1 MKKVFGVL
9 AITTVSTMLMAGCE
23 SMSSNDQRIGA
34 AALGGAV
41 GGAAG
46 NSVGGSVG
54 AAAGAGAGAAVGSK
68 NPRWF

>member
-1 MKKVFGVL
+1 MKKVFSVL
-9 AITTVSTMLMAGCE
+9 AVATVSTMLMAGCE

-46 NSVGGSVG
+46 IVLVV
-54 AAAGAGAGAAVGSK
+54 ALVQQQARVQV
-68 NPRWF
+68 RQ